1 VSDRQ
6 IGTSFIVLGD
16 VMVDTFARVTDS
28 ITLGSDQPA
37 VISRQVGGQGAN
49 TAAWLA
55 WLQTSVILIAVCGE
69 DSSGTWVA
77 EQLIDAGVD
86 PHLHRV
92 RHPTGSCVVIVDS
105 EGTRTM
111 FSDPGANQQ
120 ITNFS
125 LHALPSILES
135 SPLHPHVHLSGYL
148 LERDPDLPRILVEST
163 RTAAR
168 PVTTSLDT
176 AALVPTAIHRTGL
189 VRALPYLDVLI
200 GTQDELTSFADLP
213 SGASP
218 LDESA
223 LIDHWRTHR
232 GFSGVLVIKRGAHGA
247 TADDGR
253 ERLSNAAIP
262 ASVVDTTGAGDAFS
276 AGFLAAWSPGQ
287 DTLESALRS
296 GTEVA
301 AMAVARLGAGPPSAE
316 GR

>member
-1 VSDRQ
+1 MSDRQ
-6 IGTSFIVLGD
+6 IRTSFIVLGD
-16 VMVDTFARVTDS
+16 VMVDTFARIADS

-55 WLQTSVILIAVCGE
+55 WLQTSVTLIAACGE
-69 DSSGTWVA
+69 DSAGTWVA
-77 EQLIDAGVD
+77 EQLVDAGVH
-86 PHLHRV
+86 PHLHAV
-92 RHPTGSCVVIVDS
+92 TLPTGHCVVIVDS
-105 EGTRTM
+105 EGGRTM

-120 ITNFS
+120 ITDFS
-125 LHALPSILES
+125 LHTLTSVLES
-135 SPLHPHVHLSGYL
+135 SPPDPHVHLSGYL
-148 LERDPDLPRILVEST
+148 LERDPDLPKLLVEST

-189 VRALPYLDVLI
+189 MRALPYLDVLI

-213 SGASP
+213 SGALP

-223 LIDHWRTHR
+223 LIDHWRTHL
-232 GFSGVLVIKRGAHGA
+232 GYSGLIVVKRGGRGA
-247 TADDGR
+247 IADDGR

-287 DTLESALRS
+287 DTLEAALRS